1 MPCVCTHAQMAAYRH
16 VKSAT
21 VGKKG
26 VHQEQQQQQNL
37 VQHFVF
43 EGATLQVFSDNV
55 GSHGWLGS
63 DFSICRSWFVMTVTN
78 IFHYVPVWAYDL

>member
-1 MPCVCTHAQMAAYRH
+1 MPYVYMHAQMAAYRH

-21 VGKKG
+21 TTV
-26 VHQEQQQQQNL
+26 VHQEQQQQQQNL
-37 VQHFVF
+37 VQHFIF

-63 DFSICRSWFVMTVTN
+63 DFSICRSWLVMTITN
-78 IFHYVPVWAYDL
+78 VFHYVPV